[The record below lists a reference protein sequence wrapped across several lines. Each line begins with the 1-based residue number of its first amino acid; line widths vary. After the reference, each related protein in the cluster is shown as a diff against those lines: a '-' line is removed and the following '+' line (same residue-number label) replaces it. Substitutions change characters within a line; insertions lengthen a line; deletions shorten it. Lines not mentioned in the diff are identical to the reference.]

1 MTPEVASAA
10 VAGAAVDVSASIA
23 DAGAVAGAGADD
35 PSLGLLMLAEHGP
48 SLLIAGVFLLV
59 LWRLLVREQT
69 ARDAATKDLVDTL
82 RLQPAAI
89 AKLETAI
96 TGLSA
101 ELSGLRRSH
110 DSLVRG
116 HDELRERV
124 DHHATR
130 LDDHDRRLRAHE
142 YSEPA
147 ATAPPARSPKH
158 RPTPAESTSG
168 GRL

>member
-1 MTPEVASAA
+1 MTPESVATGAAA
-10 VAGAAVDVSASIA
+10 VAVDLASVTAPVS
-23 DAGAVAGAGADD
+23 DD
-35 PSLGLLMLAEHGP
+35 PGLALLMLAEHGP

-59 LWRLLVREQT
+59 MWRLLSREQT

-82 RLQPAAI
+82 KLQPAAI

-101 ELSGLRRSH
+101 EVSGLRRNH
-110 DSLVRG
+110 DTLVRG
-116 HDELRERV
+116 HDELRSRV
-124 DHHATR
+124 DIHATR
-130 LDDHDRRLRAHE
+130 LDDHDRRLRLHE

-147 ATAPPARSPKH
+147 PAPAPRSTKH
-158 RPTPAESTSG
+158 RPTPASESTST